1 MMFRYQAN
9 LWGKRNR
16 VGAQPHKTQ
25 DKLQTELKAIIRH
38 THTHTHTQTHTH
50 TILLEE
56 YIERHLYNFG
66 LPDTI
71 DCP

>member
-38 THTHTHTQTHTH
+38 THTHTHTHTNTHTH
-50 TILLEE
+50 
-56 YIERHLYNFG
+56 YIIRRIYRKTSL
-66 LPDTI
+66 
-71 DCP
+71 